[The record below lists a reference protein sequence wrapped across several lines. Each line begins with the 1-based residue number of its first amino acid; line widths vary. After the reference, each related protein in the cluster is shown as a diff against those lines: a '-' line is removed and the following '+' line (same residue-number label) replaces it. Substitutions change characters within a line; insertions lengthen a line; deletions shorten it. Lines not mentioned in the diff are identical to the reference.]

1 MNLICKLFNFILAL
15 FINIVEGVAFA
26 LQTVGE
32 VALDL
37 LGSVLDSAGKLLG
50 ISGTTLA
57 WLGGGLLLFFML
69 RKKEGDDNEQ
79 RNSERSSN
87 QPLISQE

>member
-26 LQTVGE
+26 IKTVGE

-37 LGSVLDSAGKLLG
+37 LGSVLDSAGELLG

-57 WLGGGLLLFFML
+57 WLGGGLLLFLIL

-79 RNSERSSN
+79 RNGERTSN
-87 QPLISQE
+87 QPIVSQK